1 MMPTVASSG
10 GAVVHPVPR
19 PSHATGDDDAATTDD
34 DDATEECLICTNPV
48 QTSERVAPATAQELP
63 CDCLKHHRHALHQ
76 ACFDE
81 WYNKQGTCPFCRS
94 TGADTDAI
102 RLHIRETVATV
113 QQEAE
118 EMVRRKNRRLVVVG
132 ALGVCAILCV
142 LAFLLL
148 HHNPDHHVDDDW
160 QHTHD
165 DDPATAASARA
176 HTQGTTPGVWHLSR

>member
-19 PSHATGDDDAATTDD
+19 PAHDTDVDNDADATTDD
-34 DDATEECLICTNPV
+34 AAEECFICAKPV
-48 QTSERVAPATAQELP
+48 LTSERVAPTTAEGP
-63 CDCLKHHRHALHQ
+63 CDCLKHHALHQ

-94 TGADTDAI
+94 AGADTDAI

-113 QQEAE
+113 QHEAE
-118 EMVRRKNRRLVVVG
+118 ELDRRKNRRLVVVG
-132 ALGVCAILCV
+132 ALGVCAILSV
-142 LAFLLL
+142 FAFLLL

-165 DDPATAASARA
+165 DDHATVASAHT

>member
-1 MMPTVASSG
+1 MMPTVTSG
-10 GAVVHPVPR
+10 GAVVHPVPPR
-19 PSHATGDDDAATTDD
+19 PAHTTDADATTDD
-34 DDATEECLICTNPV
+34 DDATEECFICTKPV
-48 QTSERVAPATAQELP
+48 QTSERVAPTTAQGLA
-63 CDCLKHHRHALHQ
+63 CDCLAHHALHQ

-142 LAFLLL
+142 FAFLLL
-148 HHNPDHHVDDDW
+148 YHNPDHHEDDDW

-165 DDPATAASARA
+165 DDHATAASAR
-176 HTQGTTPGVWHLSR
+176 TQGTTPGVWHLSRE